1 MPGKS
6 LPHTKQ
12 TATSADLEWGS
23 DSLSRIYKA
32 MTPGQED
39 AVMEADYL
47 TEFGDRPYSWRMT
60 VSQSEHYQAQFTIPE
75 TGMVYKVS
83 MWVTKWPKP
92 QPRRQDGSIVPSP
105 PPLPSQW
112 EFGFGLH
119 KAADH
124 AWNSPAQ
131 GIDDIVGK
139 TGVEIPVFATV
150 IAIFKEMVKR
160 ARPRSVVYTAKA
172 ASRARLYSRFTR
184 MVQRVIP
191 GYKGFEVKS
200 GSYEVRS
207 NRYVPEECQMQQK
220 NAVVEA
226 DYLTEFGD
234 RPYPWRMTVSRDERY
249 QAQFTVPGSKI
260 IYTVSMWATKMTEPG
275 FLPPLPIEYEFG
287 FSRNNAK
294 TSGRG
299 SFSFGGD
306 TTIIGKTGV
315 EIPVF
320 ATVVAIFK
328 AMVKV
333 AKPKRVVYTAKGA
346 SRQRLYSRLTRMIQR
361 VIPGYKGF
369 EVKPG
374 AYEIRSNRYVPEE
387 HTMSIPTFREYLY
400 ESNDATP
407 PLVTDVPPPEM
418 EAWMREN
425 KASYVK
431 QHGEETGMVRL
442 TAAAWDIHNREK
454 AKQDSSMEPTP

>member
-39 AVMEADYL
+39 AEIFFPKEDIIKTGNQYKLVSKSGDKNLGTYDTKAAAKKRERQVQYFKRQENADMKESYL
-47 TEFGDRPYSWRMT
+47 TEFGDRPYS
-60 VSQSEHYQAQFTIPE
+60 
-75 TGMVYKVS
+75 
-83 MWVTKWPKP
+83 
-92 QPRRQDGSIVPSP
+92 
-105 PPLPSQW
+105 
-112 EFGFGLH
+112 
-119 KAADH
+119 
-124 AWNSPAQ
+124 
-131 GIDDIVGK
+131 
-139 TGVEIPVFATV
+139 
-150 IAIFKEMVKR
+150 
-160 ARPRSVVYTAKA
+160 
-172 ASRARLYSRFTR
+172 
-184 MVQRVIP
+184 
-191 GYKGFEVKS
+191 
-200 GSYEVRS
+200 
-207 NRYVPEECQMQQK
+207 
-220 NAVVEA
+220 
-226 DYLTEFGD
+226 
-234 RPYPWRMTVSRDERY
+234 WRMTVSRDERY